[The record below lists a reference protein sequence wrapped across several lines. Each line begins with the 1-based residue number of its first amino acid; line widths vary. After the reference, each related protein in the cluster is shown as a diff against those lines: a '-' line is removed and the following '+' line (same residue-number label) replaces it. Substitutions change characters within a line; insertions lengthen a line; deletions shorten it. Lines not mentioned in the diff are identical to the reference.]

1 MSEICNT
8 LHQVINQQ
16 ERFYILFNSDKIPK
30 NGIYILFEV
39 GETAHN
45 VDRIVRVGTHTG
57 MNQLKSRLRQHFM
70 NENKDR
76 SIFRKN
82 IGRAL
87 LNKVQDPFLE
97 QWNLDLTTREAKE
110 QYERFIDSQKQQ
122 EVKKEVSDYIQNYFS
137 FIVFQVDDKSKRLTL
152 ESKIIS
158 TVSLCNDCHATN
170 SWLGLDAP
178 NKKIREC
185 GLWLV
190 NALLSK
196 MELEELIKQIEFQF
210 TTL

>member
-1 MSEICNT
+1 
-8 LHQVINQQ
+8 
-16 ERFYILFNSDKIPK
+16 
-30 NGIYILFEV
+30 
-39 GETAHN
+39 
-45 VDRIVRVGTHTG
+45 
-57 MNQLKSRLRQHFM
+57 MNQLKSRLRQHFV

-122 EVKKEVSDYIQNYFS
+122 EVEKEVSDYIQNYFS
-137 FIVFQVDDKSKRLTL
+137 FLVFQVDDKPKRLTL

-178 NKKIREC
+178 NKKY
-185 GLWLV
+185 GKAGYGSLMNYTMNHYQKW
-190 NALLSK
+190 N
-196 MELEELIKQIEFQF
+196 
-210 TTL
+210 

>member
-1 MSEICNT
+1 
-8 LHQVINQQ
+8 
-16 ERFYILFNSDKIPK
+16 
-30 NGIYILFEV
+30 
-39 GETAHN
+39 
-45 VDRIVRVGTHTG
+45 
-57 MNQLKSRLRQHFM
+57 MNQLKSRLRQHFV

-122 EVKKEVSDYIQNYFS
+122 EVEKEVSDYIQNYFS
-137 FIVFQVDDKSKRLTL
+137 FLVFQVDDKPKRLTL

-178 NKKIREC
+178 NKKYGKAGYGSLMNYTRNHYQK
-185 GLWLV
+185 W
-190 NALLSK
+190 N
-196 MELEELIKQIEFQF
+196 
-210 TTL
+210 